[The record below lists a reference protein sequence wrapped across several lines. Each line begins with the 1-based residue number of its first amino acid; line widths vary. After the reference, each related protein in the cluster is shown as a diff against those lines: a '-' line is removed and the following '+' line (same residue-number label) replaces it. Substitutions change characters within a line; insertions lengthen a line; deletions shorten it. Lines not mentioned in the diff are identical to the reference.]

1 MLFKKKICFYKG
13 SSLFNTVLAGK
24 LTLMT
29 YSARPSPS
37 RRQFSKRLSS
47 LSAIFNYYKEQQ
59 IKSSCQMLCSTY
71 TYLLGTLQCFKYY
84 KMICV
89 YASQCS
95 TSFAGLDGKSSF
107 SFRVSQSS
115 SQSGAMGHDSRESSL
130 LYLTRALVIVRNKN
144 GIWQFRGTM
153 PRTLLSKY
161 WNGPNH
167 HTRENRLP
175 VEISFRAYRT
185 AEEIKLGDLI
195 DKKM

>member
-1 MLFKKKICFYKG
+1 MN
-13 SSLFNTVLAGK
+13 FNDIFCPTK
-24 LTLMT
+24 SIEKTQF
-29 YSARPSPS
+29 SK
-37 RRQFSKRLSS
+37 FSKRLSS
-47 LSAIFNYYKEQQ
+47 LSDQGLAIFNYYKVQQ
-59 IKSSCQMLCSTY
+59 IKSSCQLLCSTY
-71 TYLLGTLQCFKYY
+71 TYLLGTLKCFKYY

-115 SQSGAMGHDSRESSL
+115 SQSGAMGHDSRDSSL

-144 GIWQFRGTM
+144 GNWQFRGTM

-161 WNGPNH
+161 WKGPNH

-195 DKKM
+195 DKKNLMPQFSTNS